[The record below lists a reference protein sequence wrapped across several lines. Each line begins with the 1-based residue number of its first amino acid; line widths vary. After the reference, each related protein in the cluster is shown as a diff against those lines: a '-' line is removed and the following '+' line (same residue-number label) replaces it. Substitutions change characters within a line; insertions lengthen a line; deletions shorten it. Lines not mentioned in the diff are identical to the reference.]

1 MQALRNIIYYKD
13 YFNRFFE
20 SQDLKTQRNIEY
32 VMELIRFEKQ
42 VPEKFLKHLKGTEGI
57 YEIRIRTMK
66 GSLRILSFFDN
77 GSLIVLVNCF
87 VKKSKKVPVKEI
99 KLAEKLKH
107 EYFILKLNN

>member
-1 MQALRNIIYYKD
+1 
-13 YFNRFFE
+13 
-20 SQDLKTQRNIEY
+20 
-32 VMELIRFEKQ
+32 MELIRFEKQ

>member
-1 MQALRNIIYYKD
+1 MQTLRNIIYYKD

-20 SQDLKTQRNIEY
+20 SQDLKTQRKIEY
-32 VMELIRFEKQ
+32 VMELIRFEKR
-42 VPEKFLKHLKGTEGI
+42 VPEKYLKHFKGTEGI

-77 GSLIVLVNCF
+77 GSLIVLINCF

>member
-1 MQALRNIIYYKD
+1 
-13 YFNRFFE
+13 
-20 SQDLKTQRNIEY
+20 
-32 VMELIRFEKQ
+32 MELIRFEKQ

-87 VKKSKKVPVKEI
+87 IKKCPNCKIELESTIKGLSEQEMMMPVIDSASGDRRQKR
-99 KLAEKLKH
+99 
-107 EYFILKLNN
+107 